1 MSKWIRRGDRVLVIA
16 GNSKGKSGEVLSRRG
31 DRVVV
36 KDVNVRKKHMKKT
49 QESQG
54 GRIVEMEMAIH
65 ISNVCICNQDGKA
78 LKIRCRI
85 NKEGSKELIFGE
97 KGKETVLRSVK

>member
-1 MSKWIRRGDRVLVIA
+1 MSKWIRKGDRVLVTA
-16 GNSKGKSGEVLSRRG
+16 GNNKGKSGEVLSRRG

-36 KDVNVRKKHMKKT
+36 QDVNIRKKHMKRT

-54 GRIVEMEMAIH
+54 GRIVEMEMPIH
-65 ISNVCICNQDGKA
+65 ISNVCICDSDAKK

-85 NKEGSKELIFGE
+85 GKDGSKELVYGD
-97 KGKETVLRSVK
+97 KETVLRSVR